1 MQLHREFKRL
11 LQDAIGVSE
20 YVIVINLDIR
30 GFTPFCESVD
40 SLNVA
45 TYIKR
50 VYAKILNDF
59 FKNASYYK
67 PTGDGLIIIIPYTEK
82 DLGEVANSTVS
93 SCLTLLETFPS
104 LCANDPMINFSTP
117 KRIGIGV
124 TRGSACCIKSGD
136 KVLDYSG
143 RTLNL
148 ASRLM
153 DLARPSGIVI
163 DDSYSMDLLLEKT
176 RKLFTEQE
184 VYLKGIAEEKSIKI
198 HLTKRYTLI
207 PEQQKH
213 PLKEPRWNTDKREYT
228 YLKLVSAFGGESTFI
243 IGLSRKPS
251 DIKQIALKISFNA
264 AGSGSGFLNWWDYSI
279 DDGLFEFE
287 RIGNRNEVSMP
298 VADIIKLLSDD
309 VKNLSIKKDTKILFE
324 VVYPVK

>member
-1 MQLHREFKRL
+1 LHREFKRL
-11 LQDAIGVSE
+11 LKDAIGVSE

-67 PTGDGLIIIIPYTEK
+67 PTGDGLIIVIPYTEK
-82 DLGEVANSTVS
+82 DLGEVVNSTVS

-117 KRIGIGV
+117 KKIGIGV

-153 DLARPSGIVI
+153 DLARPSGIVT
-163 DDSYSMDLLLEKT
+163 DDSFSINLLPEKI
-176 RKLFTEQE
+176 RELFTDQE
-184 VYLKGIAEEKSIKI
+184 VYLKGIAEEESIKI
-198 HLTKRYTLI
+198 HFTKRYTLI

-213 PLKEPRWNTDKREYT
+213 PLKEPRWNVDEREYT
-228 YLKLVSAFGGESTFI
+228 YSDVISQFGAERNLGI
-243 IGLSRKPS
+243 VLSRKPL
-251 DIKQIALKISFNA
+251 DTKQITLKISYHPASRKEDFI
-264 AGSGSGFLNWWDYSI
+264 SWWDYSI
-279 DDGLFEFE
+279 DEGFFKFE
-287 RIGNRNEVSMP
+287 RIGNRNQVR
-298 VADIIKLLSDD
+298 VDGVDIVDLLAKEAKKHEIKQ
-309 VKNLSIKKDTKILFE
+309 DTKILFE
-324 VVYPVK
+324 VTYPIK